1 MRGKGGGKRIRS
13 KGGLINCSIPLQA
26 QSLVSIGRNGRK
38 KVSQIKKKIKLWI
51 LLVKTFEASINPFI
65 LNPMIVRNVLSS

>member
-38 KVSQIKKKIKLWI
+38 KVSQIKKKNQIVDI
-51 LLVKTFEASINPFI
+51 AS
-65 LNPMIVRNVLSS
+65 